1 MASDLKSY
9 VEKYLLN
16 PAASF
21 SVDDDGNQETKAQVV
36 DALAEEERADSTR
49 QPVSKLRAR
58 SAALQGEKDPRY
70 KGKKV
75 LRKDL
80 NKDDQIEFDPELTK
94 YFAVEADE
102 DTGEDDDD
110 DEDDDE
116 EEEDDEEEKD
126 EESSLENE
134 TDDEVENLA
143 VKLKK
148 ANTAIEEDDE
158 GSESEDDTIKKIHKQ
173 LKKEPEGVTF
183 VDDGDFSKFADD
195 MDEEDDEGDDDEDDN
210 DDDDE
215 GDDDEDDEGDE
226 DMEEEADGQE
236 DSLKKFSIGD
246 QCEEVKKGQAVKN
259 QLAIYDT
266 LFEGR
271 IGLQKVVTGTN
282 QLPQYDTYKKFVQ
295 ECDPHYNKN
304 LITAKSAAKNLLN
317 SLLNVQ
323 ELLLRQN
330 SETSYIITGKKPK
343 HLGTDSDEE
352 VTSSEE
358 EEEKEVLLNSRG
370 TKRKMK
376 LEEYDEVLSKRHAA
390 MVPFRD
396 QAVNKWYEKT
406 KLLSSRN
413 ARDKFSGF
421 QVSALQQ
428 LNNILA
434 NKQPLIRRTQLTGAT
449 RGITYHILG
458 RSDNTVGEVDKEEY
472 DPEIFDDTDFY
483 TRSLEEV
490 LKAKVSLS
498 DNMTDVSRK
507 WIEIQNLRKKAKR
520 KVDKK
525 ASKGRKIRYQVM
537 SKLQQYLA
545 PCYPPWMDDSA
556 INTLFASLFG
566 KSVQEVKEVDA
577 Q

>member
-1 MASDLKSY
+1 LDDLLFTSLRRGGEYCLPHGGVVLLSVITSWPYITPRSMASDLKSY

-58 SAALQGEKDPRY
+58 SAALQ
-70 KGKKV
+70 
-75 LRKDL
+75 
-80 NKDDQIEFDPELTK
+80 
-94 YFAVEADE
+94 
-102 DTGEDDDD
+102 
-110 DEDDDE
+110 
-116 EEEDDEEEKD
+116 
-126 EESSLENE
+126 
-134 TDDEVENLA
+134 
-143 VKLKK
+143 
-148 ANTAIEEDDE
+148 AIEEDDE

-396 QAVNKWYEKT
+396 QAVNK
-406 KLLSSRN
+406 
-413 ARDKFSGF
+413 
-421 QVSALQQ
+421 
-428 LNNILA
+428 
-434 NKQPLIRRTQLTGAT
+434 
-449 RGITYHILG
+449 
-458 RSDNTVGEVDKEEY
+458 
-472 DPEIFDDTDFY
+472 
-483 TRSLEEV
+483 
-490 LKAKVSLS
+490 
-498 DNMTDVSRK
+498 
-507 WIEIQNLRKKAKR
+507 
-520 KVDKK
+520 
-525 ASKGRKIRYQVM
+525 
-537 SKLQQYLA
+537 
-545 PCYPPWMDDSA
+545 
-556 INTLFASLFG
+556 
-566 KSVQEVKEVDA
+566 
-577 Q
+577 